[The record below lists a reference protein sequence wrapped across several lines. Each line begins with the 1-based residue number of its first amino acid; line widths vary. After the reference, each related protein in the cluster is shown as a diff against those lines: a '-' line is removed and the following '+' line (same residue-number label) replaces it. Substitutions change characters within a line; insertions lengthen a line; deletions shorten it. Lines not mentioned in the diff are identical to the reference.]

1 MNQQLEQSTP
11 AYPLSFS
18 DENELMDKKEQYKE
32 AQMIQRY
39 LNDRVEWIKT
49 EQRRLE
55 KYKRL
60 TEPIRHMIEYYEDER
75 PRIYNE
81 WLESWKEYNK
91 IGCEI
96 RDRELVIN
104 LLKCN

>member
-1 MNQQLEQSTP
+1 
-11 AYPLSFS
+11 
-18 DENELMDKKEQYKE
+18 
-32 AQMIQRY
+32 MI
-39 LNDRVEWIKT
+39 K
-49 EQRRLE
+49 
-55 KYKRL
+55 
-60 TEPIRHMIEYYEDER
+60 YYEDER